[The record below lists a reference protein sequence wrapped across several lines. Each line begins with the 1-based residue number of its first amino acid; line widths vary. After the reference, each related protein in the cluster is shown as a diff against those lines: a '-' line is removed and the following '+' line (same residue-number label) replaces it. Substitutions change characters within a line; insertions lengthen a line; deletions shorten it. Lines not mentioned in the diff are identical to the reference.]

1 MPYTCFSYSA
11 DLPPSAGDRSAAQ
24 AALRD
29 LRRMPASCF
38 SYPIACFSYPSDVLP
53 GITNR
58 DAAQP
63 GLRDPRRMPATCFRY

>member
-1 MPYTCFSYSA
+1 MPITCFSYSA
-11 DLPPSAGDRSAAQ
+11 DLPPSARDRSAAQ
-24 AALRD
+24 AVLRD

-38 SYPIACFSYPSDVLP
+38 SYPISCFSYPSDVLP
-53 GITNR
+53 DITNR